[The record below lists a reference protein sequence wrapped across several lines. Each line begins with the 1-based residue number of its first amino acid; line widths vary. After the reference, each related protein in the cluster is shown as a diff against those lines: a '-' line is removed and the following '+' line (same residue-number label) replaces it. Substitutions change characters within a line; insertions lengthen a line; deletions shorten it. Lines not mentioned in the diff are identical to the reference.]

1 MKWIFLLNIVMTGTV
16 HGQTL
21 GFTLH
26 GMLSNHPYWV
36 NSSNTEIS
44 TINFSFSNNI
54 TNTAASNVDSSSNV
68 ISIISDD
75 ESGASLNITLTRPTN
90 CTIGNHSVD
99 NSHVY
104 LVKDNVVITSNQ
116 TVTFIEGVASTIKL
130 RFSSSGLYGDK
141 HGPVSCSSGLLTYSY

>member
-104 LVKDNVVITSNQ
+104 LVKDNVWLSPP
-116 TVTFIEGVASTIKL
+116 IKL
-130 RFSSSGLYGDK
+130 
-141 HGPVSCSSGLLTYSY
+141 